1 MDRRNRQAFG
11 PGAAPVSHSL
21 LNYRPSEKVRPK
33 GPVSESRCCRM
44 DPEGMGA
51 RCPRPD
57 CIKVEEMLPQG
68 GGLAGAWRAGE
79 VPKPGG
85 ALAP

>member
-1 MDRRNRQAFG
+1 
-11 PGAAPVSHSL
+11 
-21 LNYRPSEKVRPK
+21 
-33 GPVSESRCCRM
+33 M

-51 RCPRPD
+51 GCPRPD